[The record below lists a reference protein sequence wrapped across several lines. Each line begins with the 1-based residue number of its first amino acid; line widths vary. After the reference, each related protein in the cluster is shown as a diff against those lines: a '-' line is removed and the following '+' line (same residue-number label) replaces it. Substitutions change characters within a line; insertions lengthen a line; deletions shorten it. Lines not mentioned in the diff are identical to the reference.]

1 MENLEDQYGFHL
13 SEEEQ
18 RKANRRARVVEWL
31 LKYSIMGYLLFIVF
45 IAWWCYFSIDNPQI
59 VQTITKWRIC
69 TIIAYVVI
77 IGMCVYTWYQLNKSL
92 DNNEYFTNRNA
103 NLISRLGRITESC
116 GFFIVFFESSLLND
130 YLGVLLTCLPLIL
143 GSVFTLIGHMIRKG
157 VDMQKEQELTI

>member
-77 IGMCVYTWYQLNKSL
+77 IGMCVYTWYQLNK
-92 DNNEYFTNRNA
+92 T
-103 NLISRLGRITESC
+103 RLGRITESC
-116 GFFIVFFESSLLND
+116 GLFIVFFESSLDD

-157 VDMQKEQELTI
+157 VDMQKEQELTV